1 MFFFW
6 SIYIYCFVVFGFEG
20 MLVWIVGLK
29 SFLNIGSVYRMYKL
43 L

>member
-1 MFFFW
+1 MFIFW
-6 SIYIYCFVVFGFEG
+6 SIYRYCFVVFGFEG